1 MAHSQADVREPPPA
15 AVETTPLQSS
25 RVEMDLEI
33 QVVHAANLL

>member
-15 AVETTPLQSS
+15 AVETTSLQSS

-33 QVVHAANLL
+33 QVHAASLLQ